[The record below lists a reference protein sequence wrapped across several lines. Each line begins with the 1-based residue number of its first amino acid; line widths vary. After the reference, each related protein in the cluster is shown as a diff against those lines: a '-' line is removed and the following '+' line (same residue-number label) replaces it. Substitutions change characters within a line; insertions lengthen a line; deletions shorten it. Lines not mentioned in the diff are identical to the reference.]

1 MNFKIESDVFLF
13 PRSSI
18 VEKEAYLTIL
28 SPIFKVPV
36 KEMSTI
42 NKWICAA
49 HNVHRIAGHRF
60 DTVCVAAQQG

>member
-1 MNFKIESDVFLF
+1 MFFLF
-13 PRSSI
+13 PRSRI

-28 SPIFKVPV
+28 SPIFKIPV

-49 HNVHRIAGHRF
+49 HNVHRIAWHGFHS
-60 DTVCVAAQQG
+60 VCVAAQQG

>member
-1 MNFKIESDVFLF
+1 MFFLL

-18 VEKEAYLTIL
+18 VEKEAYLTVL
-28 SPIFKVPV
+28 PPIFKIPL